1 MMEITG
7 AKILFTIPVLGGIK
21 VSETIVSTWLVIAF
35 LFVLIKVF
43 TWRIEKIPNGKQA
56 LAEKFVLFIENLV
69 KENTGKTG
77 DKFAAYI
84 GTSFLLSIM
93 CSLSSLVGLRPPT
106 ADLVTTLSWA
116 AIVFFIIQISK
127 IRVLGIK
134 GYLKS
139 FLSPAFIMLPFNI
152 IGEISTPLSMAI
164 RHFCNIFVG
173 CVIGPLISMFFAFL
187 SRLILGSFGAHV
199 PILKVGLPAVLSLY
213 FDLFSSFIQ
222 AFVFILL
229 TMVFVGQ
236 ALETEEE

>member
-7 AKILFTIPVLGGIK
+7 AKILFTIPILGGIK
-21 VSETIVSTWLVIAF
+21 VSETIVNTWIVMAF
-35 LFVLIKVF
+35 LFVLIKIF
-43 TWRIEKIPNGKQA
+43 TWRIEKVPNGKQA
-56 LAEKFVLFIENLV
+56 LAEKFILFIENLV
-69 KENTGKTG
+69 KENTGKTKN
-77 DKFAAYI
+77 KFAAYV

-106 ADLVTTLSWA
+106 ADLATTLSWA

-127 IRVLGIK
+127 IRTLGVK

-152 IGEISTPLSMAI
+152 IGEVAVPISMAI

-173 CVIGPLISMFFAFL
+173 CVIGSLVGVFLTFL
-187 SRLILGSFGAHV
+187 STAVLGNLGVSV
-199 PILKVGLPAVLSLY
+199 PIFKVGLPSILSLY
-213 FDLFSSFIQ
+213 FDLFGSFIQ
-222 AFVFILL
+222 AFVFVML

-236 ALETEEE
+236 AIETEE

>member
-7 AKILFTIPVLGGIK
+7 AKILFTIPILGGIK
-21 VSETIVSTWLVIAF
+21 VSETIVNTWLVIVF
-35 LFVLIKVF
+35 LFVLIKIF

-69 KENTGKTG
+69 KENTGKAEN
-77 DKFAAYI
+77 KFAAYV

-106 ADLVTTLSWA
+106 ADLATTLSWA

-127 IRVLGIK
+127 IRTLGIK

-139 FLSPAFIMLPFNI
+139 FLSPAIIMLPFNI
-152 IGEISTPLSMAI
+152 IGEVAVPISMAI

-173 CVIGPLISMFFAFL
+173 CVIGSLITFL
-187 SRLILGSFGAHV
+187 STAVLGNLGVSV
-199 PILKVGLPAVLSLY
+199 PIFKVGLPAVLSLY
-213 FDLFSSFIQ
+213 FDLFGSFIQ
-222 AFVFILL
+222 AFVFIML

-236 ALETEEE
+236 TIETEE